1 MTPTT
6 TRLVPAAIVLAVAL
20 TGCTPTSFPDIS
32 VTMPP
37 TATGTPA
44 AATTPAPTAAVEVP
58 EAEAS
63 ALPIP
68 EAGPDSQATALDAA
82 ARVMTVFAQPNLTQQ
97 AWMDQMTPLLS
108 PAGYEAYL
116 GTDPARIPVTQVI
129 GAGRILTA
137 STEVSLI
144 VEIPTDVG
152 LYAVSLTR
160 TGIDAVWLADRI
172 RPGQG

>member
-1 MTPTT
+1 MTRTTT
-6 TRLVPAAIVLAVAL
+6 TRLVPAVIVLAVTL

-37 TATGTPA
+37 TGTGTPTT
-44 AATTPAPTAAVEVP
+44 AATAAPAPVAEAP
-58 EAEAS
+58 EAT

-68 EAGPDSQATALDAA
+68 EASPDSQATALDAA
-82 ARVMTVFAQPNLTQQ
+82 ARVMTVFAQPALTQQ
-97 AWMDQMTPLLS
+97 GWLDQMTPLLS

-116 GTDPARIPVTQVI
+116 GTDPARIPVTQI
-129 GAGRILTA
+129 TGTGRILPA

-144 VEIPTDVG
+144 VEIPTDTG
-152 LYAVSLTR
+152 LYTVSLTR
-160 TGIDAVWLADRI
+160 TGTDAVWLADRI